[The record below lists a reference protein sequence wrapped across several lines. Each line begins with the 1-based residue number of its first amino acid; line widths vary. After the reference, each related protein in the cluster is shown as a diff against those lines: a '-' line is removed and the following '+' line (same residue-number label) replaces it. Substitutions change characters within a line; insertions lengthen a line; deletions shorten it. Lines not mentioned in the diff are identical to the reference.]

1 VSTPGPDES
10 TTDAAAAGPSGEA
23 VTPPRT
29 DAGPS
34 GHAVTPPRTDAG
46 PSGDEAVDAG
56 PAPGTTPAGATP
68 GSTGGLH
75 DDRPVTY
82 GRRRGDRRR
91 RQRDGWIDR
100 AAPIALGVA
109 AGLLLAQAVTGVIGA
124 VSGLITVVVISMF
137 LSFAMEPAVQWMHRR
152 GIRRG
157 IGTWLVFL
165 SGLLFFGTFLAAMAP
180 LVVDQVTTMVQA
192 GPGLLGQIAGQIDEW
207 VPGET
212 GTALA
217 EWLREQQQA
226 LPDALPGQI
235 GLLGRGALGLGQTVL
250 GGVFLMLTVG
260 LVTFY
265 LVADGPR
272 LRFRLARRLSH
283 REQVRV
289 LGLWELAIAK
299 TGGYVYS
306 RVLIAVASAAFHV
319 VVFTLIGL
327 EYALALGMWMGVIS
341 SVIPVIG
348 TYLGGALPL
357 VVALAA
363 SPARALA
370 VLLVITVYQQ
380 LENYLI
386 MPRITSHTMQLHPAV
401 AFLSVLA
408 GGALAGATGA
418 LLALPAVAIA
428 AALISASSE
437 EYDVLEHHLVET
449 GPVGAAIVSGEADAP
464 DEHGPDHRQP

>member
-10 TTDAAAAGPSGEA
+10 TTDAAAAGDGPGPGA
-23 VTPPRT
+23 TPGG
-29 DAGPS
+29 A
-34 GHAVTPPRTDAG
+34 
-46 PSGDEAVDAG
+46 
-56 PAPGTTPAGATP
+56 TPAGATP
-68 GSTGGLH
+68 GLATPGLAGPV
-75 DDRPVTY
+75 DEDRRVIY

-91 RQRDGWIDR
+91 RHDGWVDR

-165 SGLLFFGTFLAAMAP
+165 AGLLFFGTFLAAMAP

-192 GPGLLGQIAGQIDEW
+192 GPGLLGQIAGQIEQW
-207 VPGET
+207 VPGEA
-212 GTALA
+212 GAGLA

-272 LRFRLARRLSH
+272 LRFRLASRLSH
-283 REQVRV
+283 REQVRA

-306 RVLIAVASAAFHV
+306 RALIAVASAVFHV
-319 VVFTLIGL
+319 VFFTLIGL
-327 EYALALGMWMGVIS
+327 EYALALGMWMGIIS

-363 SPARALA
+363 SPGRA
-370 VLLVITVYQQ
+370 VLVLVVITIYQQ
-380 LENYLI
+380 IENYLI

-428 AALISASSE
+428 AALLSASAE

-449 GPVGAAIVSGEADAP
+449 GPAGAAIVSGDTETP
-464 DEHGPDHRQP
+464 DEHGPDPRQP